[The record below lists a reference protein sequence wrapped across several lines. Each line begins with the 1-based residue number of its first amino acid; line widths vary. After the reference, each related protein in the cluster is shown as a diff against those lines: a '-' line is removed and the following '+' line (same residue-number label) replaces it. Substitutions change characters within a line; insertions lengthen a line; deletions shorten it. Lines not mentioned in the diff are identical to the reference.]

1 MDFTLLKPYLRGK
14 VTIICHHNA
23 DPDAIGSA
31 YALQRL
37 ITQLDPQSITEIL
50 YPDSASQLSD
60 RIIAR
65 LGIEASTHPRIVG
78 ADTIVAVDTGSI
90 GQLENLSH
98 LLQGSGARVF
108 IDHHSRDK
116 EIERLASVY
125 LIDEDAMATC
135 EIVYEIWQAMGVKM
149 PTDVAEALLLGI
161 AFDSKHF
168 SIGTSKTFR
177 TVAGL
182 LDLGATMNGVRELLS
197 STMDPSEKLARLKA
211 TQRMTII
218 RVDPWIIAT
227 SNLGSFQPSAARG
240 ILNLGADVAV
250 IAGNDKE
257 ELKAS
262 LRSTEEFHQKT
273 GIHLGD
279 DVTKILS
286 DRFRGAGGGHPTA
299 AGINGIGDADD
310 FLSEAAEL
318 IREKLGRPKT
328 VL

>member
-1 MDFTLLKPYLRGK
+1 MDFTPLKTHLRGK
-14 VTIICHHNA
+14 VTILCHHNA

-31 YALQRL
+31 YAIQRL
-37 ITQLDPQSITEIL
+37 VKLLDPQAITEIL

-60 RIIAR
+60 KIIAY

-78 ADTIVAVDTGSI
+78 ADTIVVVDTGSI

-98 LLQGSGARVF
+98 LLQEGGAKIF
-108 IDHHSRDK
+108 IDHHSRDPG
-116 EIERLASVY
+116 IERVASIY
-125 LIDEDAMATC
+125 LMDGDAVATC
-135 EIVYEIWQAMGVKM
+135 EIVCDIWQGIGGEPPKE
-149 PTDVAEALLLGI
+149 VAEALLLGI
-161 AFDSKHF
+161 AYDSKHF
-168 SIGTSKTFR
+168 TIGTPRTFR
-177 TVAGL
+177 TVARL
-182 LDLGATMNGVRELLS
+182 LELGATMNGVRGLLS
-197 STMDPSEKLARLKA
+197 SVMDPSEKLARLKA

-240 ILNLGADVAV
+240 ILNLGADVVV

-257 ELKAS
+257 VLKAS

-279 DVTKILS
+279 DVTRMLS
-286 DRFRGAGGGHPTA
+286 ERFKGAGGGHPTA